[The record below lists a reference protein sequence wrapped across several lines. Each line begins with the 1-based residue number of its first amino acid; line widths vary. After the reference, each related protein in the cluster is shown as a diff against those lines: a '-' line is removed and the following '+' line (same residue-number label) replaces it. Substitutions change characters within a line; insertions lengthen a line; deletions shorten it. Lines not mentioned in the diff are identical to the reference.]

1 MTGTRHVSI
10 QALAHPPKSNGP
22 TALADLLLRR
32 DEAIRNAEKRAA
44 ELQHRRGA
52 RTARERIAMLVD
64 DASFVQIDELHQHGV
79 VGGHA
84 LVDGRRVAVYAHDA
98 MACDGAVGESGA
110 RTIGKVLRLATRI
123 GCPVVGL
130 LDSAGAPG
138 SDLPALAAH
147 AALNR
152 SQALA
157 AGVVPQIAV
166 VLGACGCE
174 ALLSTGLADVTVAV
188 AQAGLPHAD
197 FVAVDEA
204 DAIDWAQCLL
214 GFLPGNYLE
223 PPPSFSHSDVD
234 SYPGLD
240 VLLPDDG
247 SGYDMR
253 ELIVRVVDE
262 ADVLP
267 LQERLAPGMIC
278 AVARLGGQSV
288 GVVAN
293 QPLHSD
299 GELDAPALRKA
310 ARFVRLCDTFGIPV
324 LTFAD
329 TAGCTA
335 SAWVAPAAAELTT
348 AYASATVPLVTVL
361 AGRLDG
367 GGYGLMGGK
376 QLGADV
382 VLAWPTA
389 SIADGGLD
397 TIYAA
402 AERGY
407 VDAVIAPSQTRR
419 FVLRALE
426 MLQTKQASA

>member
-1 MTGTRHVSI
+1 MTGTRHLLS
-10 QALAHPPKSNGP
+10 
-22 TALADLLLRR
+22 DLLLRR

-64 DASFVQIDELHQHGV
+64 DTSFVQIDELHQHGV
-79 VGGHA
+79 VAGHA
-84 LVDGRRVAVYAHDA
+84 LVDGRRVAVYAHDRT
-98 MACDGAVGESGA
+98 ACDGAVGESGA

-130 LDSAGAPG
+130 LDSGGSPG

-166 VLGACGCE
+166 VLGACGGE

-188 AQAGLPHAD
+188 PQAGLPHAD
-197 FVAVDEA
+197 FVAADEA
-204 DAIDWAQCLL
+204 DAIDWAQCVV
-214 GFLPGNYLE
+214 GFLPDNHLDV
-223 PPPSFSHSDVD
+223 PPSYGSATAGGD
-234 SYPGLD
+234 PELD
-240 VLLPDDG
+240 LVVPDDG
-247 SGYDMR
+247 SAYDM
-253 ELIVRVVDE
+253 LSVVQRVVDD
-262 ADVLP
+262 ADLLP

-278 AVARLGGQSV
+278 AFARLGGQSV

-310 ARFVRLCDTFGIPV
+310 ARFIRLCDAFGIAV

-367 GGYGLMGGK
+367 GAYGLMGGK
-376 QLGADV
+376 QVGADV

-389 SIADGGLD
+389 RIAGGGLD
-397 TIYAA
+397 TVYAA

-419 FVLRALE
+419 FVLRALT
-426 MLQTKQASA
+426 MLNTKRTSA